1 MEDMLT
7 TYTNKVKKELEEEDA
22 FLRKKYNEQKD
33 KIYKWLK
40 GLLPYRFE
48 IEECNSKEQA
58 ESLESFK
65 SVEKAPL
72 RSYNFC
78 RIKDLRTGKSM
89 VVKVIENFYLPHI
102 IKSSVLPEWSEY
114 PQWLFFST
122 CLYIGLTGN
131 KHNDSFIF
139 GNHYIQ
145 LETIEQHLTISLRVL
160 MRRLEHCIYPLSEL
174 ERFFRGRRKKTERYL
189 AVSKAYSRYVAS
201 NLLKIE
207 LRDAIERQNIKRLEK

>member
-22 FLRKKYNEQKD
+22 FSRKKYNEQKD

-131 KHNDSFIF
+131 KHTDSFVF
-139 GNHYIQ
+139 DNHYIQ
-145 LETIEQHLTISLRVL
+145 LETIEHLTISLRVL
-160 MRRLEHCIYPLSEL
+160 MRRLGYCISPLTEL
-174 ERFFRGRRKKTERYL
+174 ERFFRGGTKMTERYL
-189 AVSKAYSRYVAS
+189 AVSKVYSRYVAS
-201 NLLKIE
+201 HLLKRE
-207 LRDAIERQNIKRLEK
+207 LLDAIEKQNIKRLEK

>member
-22 FLRKKYNEQKD
+22 FSRKKYNEQKD

-78 RIKDLRTGKSM
+78 RIKDLRTGRSM

-131 KHNDSFIF
+131 KHNDSFVF
-139 GNHYIQ
+139 DNHYIQ
-145 LETIEQHLTISLRVL
+145 LETIEHLTISLRVL

-174 ERFFRGRRKKTERYL
+174 ERFFRGRRKKSERYS
-189 AVSKAYSRYVAS
+189 AVSKADSCHVAA
-201 NLLKIE
+201 NLLKSE
-207 LRDAIERQNIKRLEK
+207 LLNAIERQNIKRLEK